1 MGEVAAPPEETAVDV
16 GMVDEDVE
24 EAVIAEVEVAAI
36 AEAEAAAVVEKE
48 ESPER
53 VIGAAPV
60 AGTTISPGDKHA
72 IDAKKRGQMAL
83 AALAAAAVTAADVAA
98 DSAEAVAAIEVAE
111 GAVVAVTA
119 AVAVAVDPCAAVAAV
134 VEAGEDRPL
143 TDFYIRPL
151 KKA

>member
-1 MGEVAAPPEETAVDV
+1 
-16 GMVDEDVE
+16 MVDEDAVE
-24 EAVIAEVEVAAI
+24 AAIAGAEVAAI
-36 AEAEAAAVVEKE
+36 AEAEVAAAVVEKE
-48 ESPER
+48 ESRER

-72 IDAKKRGQMAL
+72 IDAKKRGQRAL
-83 AALAAAAVTAADVAA
+83 AARVAAAVTVADVAA
-98 DSAEAVAAIEVAE
+98 AADSVEAVAAIEVAE
-111 GAVVAVTA
+111 GEVVAVTA
-119 AVAVAVDPCAAVAAV
+119 AVVVAADPCAAVAAV